1 MHAAIKH
8 FIRLGQE
15 GVAVHA
21 QVSGALTAEG
31 VMASLSQATQNKV
44 HVLPNSVIQTE
55 AGRVVSSI
63 RAIMIPMTN
72 IIPAPENM
80 QGFTALSSNMYVD
93 SHDAMWGLR
102 ETASGRFLVMA
113 DEQTNIDQL
122 MDMMAS
128 CSSNMA
134 DLQAG
139 APAVAR
145 NIAAHEQALTGLEQG
160 DVVSYY
166 SALSNSM
173 RVGAVVDA
181 STAEVTQYVTVAP
194 LNGDEHEAISTSAV
208 AVFVDHNE
216 IEYPQAEVSLSATA
230 GSPDVERLVDYFRRM
245 FSYSPEYFRTLET
258 RIRSHAFC

>member
-31 VMASLSQATQNKV
+31 VMASLSQATQNKF
-44 HVLPNSVIQTE
+44 HVLPNSVVLTDQ
-55 AGRVVSSI
+55 GRVINSV
-63 RAIMIPMTN
+63 RAIMIPTTN
-72 IIPAPENM
+72 VIPAPENM
-80 QGFTALSSNMYVD
+80 HGFTALSNNMYVD

-102 ETASGRFLVMA
+102 ETSSGRFLVMA

-128 CSSNMA
+128 CSSTLP

-139 APAVAR
+139 APGVAR
-145 NIAAHEQALTGLEQG
+145 GIVTHEQALTGLEQG

-166 SALSNSM
+166 SALSNSLQ
-173 RVGAVVDA
+173 VGAVVDS
-181 STAEVTQYVTVAP
+181 STAEFTQHITVAP
-194 LNGDEHEAISTSAV
+194 LNGSEHEAISTSAV

-216 IEYPQAEVSLSATA
+216 IQYPQAEVSLSATA
-230 GSPDVERLVDYFRRM
+230 GGPDVERLVDYFRRM